1 MDSQFYRFA
10 QSAKSA
16 SRCPISRGD
25 QRTSVAGLT
34 LIECLVAIVVIGIS
48 VAAVTPALV
57 LTVATR
63 VQSQQAEQALNL
75 AQTEIDQV
83 RLVVE
88 RGNDGY
94 AASTPLTT
102 PIADIRT
109 VPSPVNFVAST
120 TSVDQAQLVDVDG
133 DGSDDFAIQTF
144 RNAGYTPSGT
154 TDPIAFDMGV
164 RVYSIQSQD
173 NLGSLESTQADIG
186 LTSGTGQRRNKPLAV
201 LYTTIVRGEADSSL
215 CGYVEFI
222 DSTASTSLSC
232 S

>member
-1 MDSQFYRFA
+1 MTSRRIRQQV
-10 QSAKSA
+10 QSADLTTQPHS
-16 SRCPISRGD
+16 
-25 QRTSVAGLT
+25 TTAGLT

-63 VQSQQAEQALNL
+63 VQSQAAEQALNV

-88 RGNDGY
+88 RGSDGY
-94 AASTPLTT
+94 VNSTPTIV
-102 PIADIRT
+102 PPVFEDDIRN
-109 VPSPVNFVAST
+109 VPPPVGFADST
-120 TSVDQAQLVDVDG
+120 TTVEQAKLVDLNG

-144 RNAGYTPSGT
+144 RNSGYTPSGS

-164 RVYSIQSQD
+164 RVYSIQAEE
-173 NLGSLESTQADIG
+173 NLGSLDSTQADIG
-186 LTSGTGQRRNKPLAV
+186 LTSGTGQRRNRPLVV
-201 LYTTIVRGEADSSL
+201 LYTTVVRGDADSSL
-215 CGYVEFI
+215 CGYVQFI